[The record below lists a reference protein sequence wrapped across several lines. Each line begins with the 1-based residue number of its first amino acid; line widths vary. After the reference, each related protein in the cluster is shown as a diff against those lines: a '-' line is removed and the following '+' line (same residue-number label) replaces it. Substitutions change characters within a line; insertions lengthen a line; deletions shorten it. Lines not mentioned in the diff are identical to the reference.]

1 MCHSR
6 DPDFNAVMD
15 NVGMSN
21 GSLSQKPSPLQAWQ
35 RANLVAAINYV
46 GEIIGRSPGDV
57 RAKAVYEGLLEVL
70 DPSRRLMRAQRE
82 MADAA
87 RTAAL
92 SAKNERRQGE
102 RRRGAERRRADSGP
116 PGGGERRAGRDRRTG
131 HDRRRGRS

>member
-1 MCHSR
+1 VPFP
-6 DPDFNAVMD
+6 DPDFKPVMD

-21 GSLSQKPSPLQAWQ
+21 GSLQKPGALQAWQ
-35 RANLVAAINYV
+35 RANLVAAINYL
-46 GEIIGRSPGDV
+46 GEIIGRSPTDV

-70 DPSRRLMRAQRE
+70 DPSRRVMRAQRE

-102 RRRGAERRRADSGP
+102 RRRTERRKVNLGSPYGF
-116 PGGGERRAGRDRRTG
+116 ERRTGDDRRTG
-131 HDRRRGRS
+131 QDRRRGRS

>member
-1 MCHSR
+1 
-6 DPDFNAVMD
+6 
-15 NVGMSN
+15 MSN
-21 GSLSQKPSPLQAWQ
+21 GSLPLKPGALQAWQ
-35 RANLVAAINYV
+35 RANLVAAINYI

-70 DPSRRLMRAQRE
+70 DPARRVMRAQRE

-102 RRRGAERRRADSGP
+102 RRRTERRRADLGP
-116 PGGGERRAGRDRRTG
+116 PGGIERRTGRDRRTG
-131 HDRRRGRS
+131 QDRRRGRS

>member
-1 MCHSR
+1 
-6 DPDFNAVMD
+6 MD

-21 GSLSQKPSPLQAWQ
+21 GSLPKPGALQAWQ
-35 RANLVAAINYV
+35 RANLVAAINYL
-46 GEIIGRSPGDV
+46 GEIIGRSPTDV

-70 DPSRRLMRAQRE
+70 DPSRRVMRAQRE

-102 RRRGAERRRADSGP
+102 RRRTERRKVNLGSPHGF
-116 PGGGERRAGRDRRTG
+116 ERRTGDDRRTG
-131 HDRRRGRS
+131 QDRRRGRS